1 MDIDIDD
8 FETRYELITE
18 LLKHLQKREVSKE
31 DKRILYD
38 MIINKGYGTDKEREH
53 FINRFNLT
61 GEGEEYKSYASYAR
75 STKISSARIIQISN
89 RMVAKIG
96 RKKNIEDLTKLQ
108 EINIRS
114 RKNSKTKPQKKRGEV
129 DA

>member
-1 MDIDIDD
+1 MEDDILD

-18 LLKHLQKREVSKE
+18 LLKHLQKSEVSKE
-31 DKRILYD
+31 DKKLLYD
-38 MIINKGYGTDKEREH
+38 MIVNKEYGTDKEREH

-61 GEGEEYKSYASYAR
+61 GEGEDYKSYASYAR
-75 STKISSARIIQISN
+75 FAKISNARIIQLSH

-96 RKKNIEDLTKLQ
+96 RKKNIEDLTNIQ

-114 RKNSKTKPQKKRGEV
+114 RKNSKAKPQKKRGDT

>member
-53 FINRFNLT
+53 CQHPRSPIPADPQ
-61 GEGEEYKSYASYAR
+61 SYPPPFQR
-75 STKISSARIIQISN
+75 
-89 RMVAKIG
+89 
-96 RKKNIEDLTKLQ
+96 
-108 EINIRS
+108 
-114 RKNSKTKPQKKRGEV
+114 
-129 DA
+129 

>member
-1 MDIDIDD
+1 MMSVM
-8 FETRYELITE
+8 FFFNQ
-18 LLKHLQKREVSKE
+18 H
-31 DKRILYD
+31 
-38 MIINKGYGTDKEREH
+38 
-53 FINRFNLT
+53 FNLI

-114 RKNSKTKPQKKRGEV
+114 RKNSKTKPQKKRGEA